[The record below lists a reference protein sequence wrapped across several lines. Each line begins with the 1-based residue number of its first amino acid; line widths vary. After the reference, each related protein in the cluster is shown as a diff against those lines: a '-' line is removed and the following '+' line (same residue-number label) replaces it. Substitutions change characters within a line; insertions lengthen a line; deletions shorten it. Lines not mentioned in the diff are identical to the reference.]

1 MRFTGYF
8 PSALLALHDPESR
21 LQDGLKFQTGTNKTV
36 SADIVLNPGLWH
48 AYDPPYM
55 CDQILIKFKYRK
67 LEEVTSQ
74 LNSLQEALKTRSD
87 PQYLHIRPDETRSS
101 RTVTPEAGVG
111 VLKPPSITVGVSH
124 AVDVSFFGIED
135 SVNSA
140 LAIGDQTLGMHR
152 LSTKLYFRLVN
163 PF

>member
-1 MRFTGYF
+1 M
-8 PSALLALHDPESR
+8 
-21 LQDGLKFQTGTNKTV
+21 

-48 AYDPPYM
+48 TFDTPYIL
-55 CDQILIKFKYRK
+55 DQIPIKFIYSK

-74 LNSLQEALKTRSD
+74 LNTLQEALKTRSD
-87 PQYLHIRPDETRSS
+87 PQYLHIRPDETRTS

-111 VLKPPSITVGVSH
+111 VMKPPSISVESSH

-140 LAIGDQTLGMHR
+140 LAIGDQALGMHR
-152 LSTKLYFRLVN
+152 PSTMLYSRLIN
-163 PF
+163 PCQEVPP